1 MPMILAG
8 SRRSIGIDPS
18 NRTASGGFGV
28 AAPLSTLLMMRFWIA
43 T

>member
-1 MPMILAG
+1 MPMMRAG

-28 AAPLSTLLMMRFWIA
+28 VAPRSTLLMMRF
-43 T
+43 